1 LRVPGAALDPFERL
15 IDAFLDEQPP
25 NTARGYRTDLAQWAT
40 WLTRPGAAVHP
51 YIGHRGPSA

>member
-1 LRVPGAALDPFERL
+1 LPGAALDPFERL

-51 YIGHRGPSA
+51 YIGHRGPAA